1 MGNHKSFSTIILGGV
16 TGTAAVAAYVFILRP
31 WLLRWGTT
39 SDEAD
44 QPLPGDELVSQP
56 ILETT
61 RAITIRASA
70 TEIWPWL
77 VQLGQG
83 RGGFYSYDGLEN
95 LLGLDI
101 HNAETIEPEFQHLKS
116 GDLVPFW
123 RGGGVQ
129 VISLEPQRAL
139 VLAGRFDGAGLEELG
154 GGGAGGSWVFIL
166 KALNEHM
173 TRLIVRSRVASFP
186 PIGLSVLFV
195 RFLLE
200 PAHFIMER
208 KMLMGIK
215 ERAETRVKM

>member
-1 MGNHKSFSTIILGGV
+1 M
-16 TGTAAVAAYVFILRP
+16 RP

-39 SDEAD
+39 SDEAS
-44 QPLPGDELVSQP
+44 QPLPGDELVPQP

-70 TEIWPWL
+70 AEIWPWL
-77 VQLGQG
+77 VQMGQG
-83 RGGFYSYDGLEN
+83 RGGFYSYDWLEN
-95 LLGLDI
+95 LLRLDI
-101 HNAETIEPEFQHLKS
+101 HNADTIEPEIQHLKS

-123 RGGGVQ
+123 RGGGVH

-139 VLAGRFDGAGLEELG
+139 VLAGRFDGAGLEEFR

-166 KALNEHM
+166 KAINACT
-173 TRLIVRSRVASFP
+173 TRLIVRTRVASFP
-186 PIGLSVLFV
+186 PVELSVLFV

-208 KMLMGIK
+208 KMLVGIK
-215 ERAETRVKM
+215 ERVETRAKM